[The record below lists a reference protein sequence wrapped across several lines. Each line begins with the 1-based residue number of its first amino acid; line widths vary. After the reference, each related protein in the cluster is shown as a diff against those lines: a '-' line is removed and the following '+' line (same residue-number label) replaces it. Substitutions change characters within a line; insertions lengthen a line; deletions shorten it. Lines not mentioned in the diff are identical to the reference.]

1 MFCLQ
6 GQFKFDAEI
15 DTPLSEQDRKVRIA
29 FVVEKIVCLLSG
41 LFGKIPPFRTVIQ
54 KNIKEHVSLVLSTSS
69 WPFFVYTCTN
79 VH

>member
-41 LFGKIPPFRTVIQ
+41 LFGKKSLPSEQLFRKT
-54 KNIKEHVSLVLSTSS
+54 
-69 WPFFVYTCTN
+69 
-79 VH
+79 